1 MNKGVLYAAGA
12 YVLWG
17 LLPIFWKALQQ
28 VGTIEIL
35 GHRIVWGVLVALAL
49 LVWRGRWRHLAAALR
64 DWRIVATYTAT
75 ALLLTA
81 NWAVYIWGVNS
92 GNIVETSLGYF
103 INPLVNV
110 VLGVLF
116 LRERLRGGQAVA
128 VAVAALGVLYLTAL
142 YGSFPWIALTLAL
155 TFGVYGLLRKTAALD
170 SLEGFTLETMLLSV
184 PALGYLVWLEGS
196 GDGAFGHAGPWITLL
211 LVCSGALTAA
221 PLLMFAAG
229 ARRIPLITLGLLQ
242 YIAPTLQFTLGVL
255 VYGEPLSAQ
264 RLAGFGLIWLALAIY
279 SLEGVLRDKF
289 RPARALASKP

>member
-1 MNKGVLYAAGA
+1 RWAEIRWRRPVRDALVETPWLRRPGGASRPGRYNGRVSASTEVRPMNKGVLYAAGA

-116 LRERLRGGQAVA
+116 L
-128 VAVAALGVLYLTAL
+128 
-142 YGSFPWIALTLAL
+142 
-155 TFGVYGLLRKTAALD
+155 
-170 SLEGFTLETMLLSV
+170 
-184 PALGYLVWLEGS
+184 
-196 GDGAFGHAGPWITLL
+196 
-211 LVCSGALTAA
+211 
-221 PLLMFAAG
+221 
-229 ARRIPLITLGLLQ
+229 
-242 YIAPTLQFTLGVL
+242 
-255 VYGEPLSAQ
+255 
-264 RLAGFGLIWLALAIY
+264 
-279 SLEGVLRDKF
+279 
-289 RPARALASKP
+289 